1 MPDRREQGRGTA
13 KGGGLGPPPGATEPE
28 RGLETGGAE
37 GAGEQ
42 GVLEVGWV
50 SDDLSGKRCRGGVR
64 DDGPSPGHHREDF
77 RWWRPGSQ

>member
-50 SDDLSGKRCRGGVR
+50 SDHRGIIYNIFLPLG
-64 DDGPSPGHHREDF
+64 
-77 RWWRPGSQ
+77 